1 MTKRMLTMLLA
12 AVILLSANGCAPAPD
27 TAENSSSSSVTT
39 EELQVLQEE
48 NEKLKQELAELKG
61 EAPSEKQDVE
71 ASDSDSDADDDD
83 VSSSQTSTPATNNN
97 SSASANTQAPAANN
111 NSSSAAAS
119 KPNNQAAKPQAEKP
133 AANNTQTAAKPQTPA
148 PQKTNSSTGKGLLAK
163 YTVNVSDSSTPAVKV
178 VGETLNGKS
187 AYYFYSDGGKLL
199 GNIPMNILTTIIRE
213 NDLSYAEADEQKA
226 WFVENFN
233 IYRGLDGG
241 SYEGGS
247 GSAGGGSSSSNEIDI
262 EEFRQEVI
270 RLTNKEREKAGV
282 APLVEDS
289 TAMEY
294 AQIRAE
300 EVSGNFSHYRPNNKP
315 SSMDGL
321 EFIENIASGPR
332 FPKDVVNGWINS
344 PGHKATL
351 LSEYSDY
358 GNRIGVGCY
367 EKDGKIYWTQEFV
380 LWDANA

>member
-61 EAPSEKQDVE
+61 E
-71 ASDSDSDADDDD
+71 
-83 VSSSQTSTPATNNN
+83 SSSEEQDTEAEGGEPKEEAKTESGTASEPAAKPT
-97 SSASANTQAPAANN
+97 APAEKPAAPAA
-111 NSSSAAAS
+111 
-119 KPNNQAAKPQAEKP
+119 NNQAAKPQAEKP
-133 AANNTQTAAKPQTPA
+133 AANNTQTTAKPQTPA
-148 PQKTNSSTGKGLLAK
+148 PQKTSTGKGPLAK
-163 YTVNVSDSSTPAVKV
+163 YTVRVKDKTTPAVNV
-178 VGETLNGKS
+178 QGELYEGEL
-187 AYYFYSDGGKLL
+187 AYVFYSDSGKVL
-199 GNIPMNILTTIIRE
+199 GTVPDSAVGVILRQEGLTQ
-213 NDLSYAEADEQKA
+213 AEDDEQKS

-247 GSAGGGSSSSNEIDI
+247 GSTGSGSSSSNEIDI

-270 RLTNKEREKAGV
+270 RLTNKERKKAGLE
-282 APLVEDS
+282 PLVEDS

-300 EVSGNFSHYRPNNKP
+300 ELSEKFSHTRPNGD
-315 SSMDGL
+315 DGTIYSHYS
-321 EFIENIASGPR
+321 FVENIAMRHTSPEE
-332 FPKDVVNGWINS
+332 VVDAWMNS
-344 PGHKATL
+344 PGHRATIL
-351 LSEYSDY
+351 TDYSDY
-358 GNRIGVGCY
+358 GNCIGVGVY
-367 EKDGKIYWTQEFV
+367 EKNGKLHWVQEFI

>member
-1 MTKRMLTMLLA
+1 MTKRMITMLLA

-61 EAPSEKQDVE
+61 ESSETEGEEPKEEKEEAKTENGTASEPAAKPTAPAEK
-71 ASDSDSDADDDD
+71 
-83 VSSSQTSTPATNNN
+83 PAEKP
-97 SSASANTQAPAANN
+97 AAPAA
-111 NSSSAAAS
+111 
-119 KPNNQAAKPQAEKP
+119 NNQAAKPQAEKP

-148 PQKTNSSTGKGLLAK
+148 PQKTNSSTGKGPLAK

-187 AYYFYSDGGKLL
+187 AYYFYSSSGDLL

-233 IYRGLDGG
+233 IYRGLDGD

-247 GSAGGGSSSSNEIDI
+247 SNSGSSSSSKVDI
-262 EEFRQEVI
+262 EKYRDEVFRLV
-270 RLTNKEREKAGV
+270 NKAREKEGIEPV
-282 APLVEDS
+282 VSDP

-300 EVSGNFSHYRPNNKP
+300 ELAEKFSHTRPNGD
-315 SSMDGL
+315 DGTIYSHYS
-321 EFIENIASGPR
+321 FAENIAMRQKSPERVVDAWMNSSGHR
-332 FPKDVVNGWINS
+332 
-344 PGHKATL
+344 ATML
-351 LSEYSDY
+351 ADYSDY
-358 GNRIGVGCY
+358 GNCMGVGVY
-367 EKDGKIYWTQEFV
+367 EENGTLYWVLEFIG
-380 LWDANA
+380 WDSEA

>member
-1 MTKRMLTMLLA
+1 MTKKMITILLAAAMLLA
-12 AVILLSANGCAPAPD
+12 ATGCTPSD

-61 EAPSEKQDVE
+61 ESSSEEQDVE

-97 SSASANTQAPAANN
+97 SSASANTQAPATNN

-119 KPNNQAAKPQAEKP
+119 KPNNQTSTSKP
-133 AANNTQTAAKPQTPA
+133 AGNNSQAASSTPA
-148 PQKTNSSTGKGLLAK
+148 PQKTSSGKGPLAK
-163 YTVNVSDSSTPAVKV
+163 YTVRVKDSSTPATDVQ
-178 VGETLNGKS
+178 GELYNGEL
-187 AYYFYSDGGKLL
+187 AYVFYSDSGKVL
-199 GNIPMNILTTIIRE
+199 GTVPDSAVGVILRQEGLTQ
-213 NDLSYAEADEQKA
+213 AEDDEQKS

-247 GSAGGGSSSSNEIDI
+247 GSTGSGSSSSNNVDI
-262 EEFRQEVI
+262 EEFREEVI
-270 RLTNKEREKAGV
+270 RLTNIERENAGLEPV
-282 APLVEDS
+282 TADD

-300 EVSGNFSHYRPNNKP
+300 ELAISYSHTRPNNEDK
-315 SSMDGL
+315 SSNGL
-321 EFIENIASGPR
+321 YFIENIAYGQKTPAE
-332 FPKDVVNGWINS
+332 VVQDWMNS
-344 PGHKATL
+344 PGHCATL
-351 LSEYSDY
+351 LGNYSEY
-358 GNRIGVGCY
+358 GNKFGVGVY
-367 EKDGKIYWTQEFV
+367 KSGGKIYWSQEFV
-380 LWDANA
+380 GWDANA

>member
-1 MTKRMLTMLLA
+1 MTKRMITMLLA
-12 AVILLSANGCAPAPD
+12 AVILLSANGCAPTPD

-39 EELQVLQEE
+39 EELQVLQDE

-61 EAPSEKQDVE
+61 EKQDAEGEEPKEE
-71 ASDSDSDADDDD
+71 AKTESGTASE
-83 VSSSQTSTPATNNN
+83 PAAKPT
-97 SSASANTQAPAANN
+97 APAEKPAEKPAAPAA
-111 NSSSAAAS
+111 
-119 KPNNQAAKPQAEKP
+119 NNQAAKPQAEKP

-148 PQKTNSSTGKGLLAK
+148 PQKTSTGKGPLAK
-163 YTVNVSDSSTPAVKV
+163 YTVNVSDSSTLAVKV

-187 AYYFYSDGGKLL
+187 AYYFYSDSGKLL
-199 GNIPMNILTTIIRE
+199 GNIPMDILTTIIRE

-247 GSAGGGSSSSNEIDI
+247 GSAGGGSTSSNEIDI

-270 RLTNKEREKAGV
+270 RLTNKEREKAGLE
-282 APLVEDS
+282 PLVEDS

-300 EVSGNFSHYRPNNKP
+300 ELAVSYSHTRPNNQ
-315 SSMDGL
+315 SSSVGGL
-321 EFIENIASGPR
+321 YFIENGAKGSATPEA
-332 FPKDVVNGWINS
+332 VVNSWMNS
-344 PGHKATL
+344 DVHKATL
-351 LSEYSDY
+351 LGDYSDY
-358 GNRIGVGCY
+358 GNRFGVGCY
-367 EKDGKIYWTQEFV
+367 QAENGKLYWSQEFV
-380 LWDANA
+380 GWDANA

>member
-27 TAENSSSSSVTT
+27 TAENNSSTSSAA

-61 EAPSEKQDVE
+61 EEQETEAEKQETEEPKEEVRTE
-71 ASDSDSDADDDD
+71 SGTASE
-83 VSSSQTSTPATNNN
+83 P
-97 SSASANTQAPAANN
+97 
-111 NSSSAAAS
+111 AS
-119 KPNNQAAKPQAEKP
+119 KPAAPAEKPAEKPAAPATNNQAAKPQAEKP
-133 AANNTQTAAKPQTPA
+133 AANNTQTAAKPQAPA
-148 PQKTNSSTGKGLLAK
+148 PQKTSTGKGPLAK
-163 YTVNVSDSSTPAVKV
+163 YTVRVKDKTTPAVNV
-178 VGETLNGKS
+178 QGELYEGEL
-187 AYYFYSDGGKLL
+187 AYVFYSDSGKVL
-199 GNIPMNILTTIIRE
+199 GTVPDSSVGVILRQEGLTQ
-213 NDLSYAEADEQKA
+213 AEDDEQKS

-233 IYRGLDGG
+233 IYRGLDSG

-270 RLTNKEREKAGV
+270 RLTNKEREKAGG

-300 EVSGNFSHYRPNNKP
+300 ELLELFSHDRPNGE
-315 SSMDGL
+315 DGGMYSHYS
-321 EFIENIASGPR
+321 FGENIARGSKTPEA
-332 FPKDVVNGWINS
+332 VVKGWMNS
-344 PGHKATL
+344 TGHRNTILAD
-351 LSEYSDY
+351 YSDY
-358 GNRIGVGCY
+358 GNCMGVGVA
-367 EKDGKIYWTQEFV
+367 EKGGTLYWVQEFIM
-380 LWDANA
+380 WDANA

>member
-12 AVILLSANGCAPAPD
+12 AAMLLAATGCTPSN

-48 NEKLKQELAELKG
+48 NEKLKQELAELK
-61 EAPSEKQDVE
+61 SEKQDAEVE
-71 ASDSDSDADDDD
+71 GEEPEAEGST
-83 VSSSQTSTPATNNN
+83 TSEPAAKPT
-97 SSASANTQAPAANN
+97 APAEKPAEKPAAPAA
-111 NSSSAAAS
+111 
-119 KPNNQAAKPQAEKP
+119 NNQAAKPQAEKP

-148 PQKTNSSTGKGLLAK
+148 PQKTNSSTGKGPLAK

-187 AYYFYSDGGKLL
+187 AYYFYSSSGDLL

-247 GSAGGGSSSSNEIDI
+247 GSTGGGSSSSNEIDI

-270 RLTNKEREKAGV
+270 RLTNKEREKAGLE
-282 APLVEDS
+282 PLVEDS

-300 EVSGNFSHYRPNNKP
+300 ELSELFSHKRPNGDQTGTY
-315 SSMDGL
+315 SHYTFG
-321 EFIENIASGPR
+321 ENIGKGQDSPQEI
-332 FPKDVVNGWINS
+332 VNGWMNS
-344 PGHKATL
+344 SVHRATI
-351 LSEYSDY
+351 LSDYSDY
-358 GNRIGVGCY
+358 GNGFGVGVY
-367 EKDGKIYWTQEFV
+367 EKNGTLYWVQEFIW
-380 LWDANA
+380 WDANA

>member
-12 AVILLSANGCAPAPD
+12 AAMLLAATGCTPSN

-61 EAPSEKQDVE
+61 ESSKTEGEEPKEEVE
-71 ASDSDSDADDDD
+71 
-83 VSSSQTSTPATNNN
+83 TE
-97 SSASANTQAPAANN
+97 SSAASEPAAKPTTPPTNTQAPVANN
-111 NSSSAAAS
+111 NSSSATAS

-133 AANNTQTAAKPQTPA
+133 AANNTQTGAKPQTPA
-148 PQKTNSSTGKGLLAK
+148 PQKTSSGKGPLAK
-163 YTVNVSDSSTPAVKV
+163 YTVRVKDKTTPAVNV
-178 VGETLNGKS
+178 QGELYEGEL
-187 AYYFYSDGGKLL
+187 AYVFYSDSGKVL
-199 GNIPMNILTTIIRE
+199 GTVPDSSVGVILRQEGLTQ
-213 NDLSYAEADEQKA
+213 AEDDEQKS

-241 SYEGGS
+241 SYEVGS
-247 GSAGGGSSSSNEIDI
+247 GSTGGGSTSSNEIDI

-270 RLTNKEREKAGV
+270 RLTNKERKKAGLE
-282 APLVEDS
+282 PLVEDS

-300 EVSGNFSHYRPNNKP
+300 ELAISYSHTRPNGEDN
-315 SSMDGL
+315 SSNGL
-321 EFIENIASGPR
+321 NFIENGARGSATPEA
-332 FPKDVVNGWINS
+332 VVNSWMNS
-344 PGHKATL
+344 DVHKATL
-351 LSEYSDY
+351 LGDYSDY
-358 GNRIGVGCY
+358 GNRFGVGCY
-367 EKDGKIYWTQEFV
+367 QAENGKLYWSQEFV

>member
-12 AVILLSANGCAPAPD
+12 AVILLSANGCAPTPD

-61 EAPSEKQDVE
+61 EKQDAEVE
-71 ASDSDSDADDDD
+71 GEEPKEEVETESSTASE
-83 VSSSQTSTPATNNN
+83 PASKPT
-97 SSASANTQAPAANN
+97 APAA
-111 NSSSAAAS
+111 
-119 KPNNQAAKPQAEKP
+119 NNQAAKPQAEKP

-148 PQKTNSSTGKGLLAK
+148 PQKTSSGKGPLAK

-187 AYYFYSDGGKLL
+187 AYYFYSSNDKLL
-199 GNIPMNILTTIIRE
+199 GNIPIEYLTAIIRE
-213 NDLSYAEADEQKA
+213 NGLSDYEADEQKA

-247 GSAGGGSSSSNEIDI
+247 SNSGSSSSNEIDI

-270 RLTNKEREKAGV
+270 RLTNIERENAGLKPYEV
-282 APLVEDS
+282 DTELMEFAQMRAKEISGKYSHSRPANSPQGPYEDHQ
-289 TAMEY
+289 Y
-294 AQIRAE
+294 
-300 EVSGNFSHYRPNNKP
+300 G
-315 SSMDGL
+315 
-321 EFIENIASGPR
+321 ENIAKGYKTPA
-332 FPKDVVNGWINS
+332 DAVNGWMSSKSHRAEIMD
-344 PGHKATL
+344 
-351 LSEYSDY
+351 SEYNDSF
-358 GNRIGVGCY
+358 GVGVY
-367 EKDGKIYWTQEFV
+367 RADNGTFYWTQVFIGSYSR
-380 LWDANA
+380 N

>member
-27 TAENSSSSSVTT
+27 TTENNSSTSSAA

-61 EAPSEKQDVE
+61 EEQETEAEKQETEEPKEEVRTE
-71 ASDSDSDADDDD
+71 SGTASE
-83 VSSSQTSTPATNNN
+83 P
-97 SSASANTQAPAANN
+97 
-111 NSSSAAAS
+111 AS
-119 KPNNQAAKPQAEKP
+119 KPAAPAEKPAEKPAAPATNNQAAKPQAEKP

-148 PQKTNSSTGKGLLAK
+148 PQKTNNSTGKGPLAK
-163 YTVNVSDSSTPAVKV
+163 YTVRVKDKTTPAVNV
-178 VGETLNGKS
+178 QGEFYEGEL
-187 AYYFYSDGGKLL
+187 AYVFYSDSGKVL
-199 GNIPMNILTTIIRE
+199 GTVPDSSVGIILRQEGLTQ
-213 NDLSYAEADEQKA
+213 AEDDEQKS

-241 SYEGGS
+241 SYEGGP
-247 GSAGGGSSSSNEIDI
+247 GSTGGGSSSSNEIDI
-262 EEFRQEVI
+262 EEFRDEVF
-270 RLTNKEREKAGV
+270 RLTNKEREKAGLE
-282 APLVEDS
+282 PLVEDS

-300 EVSGNFSHYRPNNKP
+300 ELAVSYSHTRPNGKDKSLN
-315 SSMDGL
+315 GL
-321 EFIENIASGPR
+321 NFIENIAYGQKTPAE
-332 FPKDVVNGWINS
+332 VVQDWMNS
-344 PGHKATL
+344 PGHRATL

-358 GNRIGVGCY
+358 GNRFGVGCY
-367 EKDGKIYWTQEFV
+367 KKNSTIYWTQEFV

>member
-1 MTKRMLTMLLA
+1 MTKRMITMLLA

-39 EELQVLQEE
+39 EELQVLQDE

-61 EAPSEKQDVE
+61 EKQDAEVE
-71 ASDSDSDADDDD
+71 GEEPKEQAKTENGTASE
-83 VSSSQTSTPATNNN
+83 PAAKPT
-97 SSASANTQAPAANN
+97 APTAPAEKPAAPAA
-111 NSSSAAAS
+111 
-119 KPNNQAAKPQAEKP
+119 NNQAAKPQAEKP

-148 PQKTNSSTGKGLLAK
+148 PQKTNSSTGKGPLAK

-187 AYYFYSDGGKLL
+187 AYYFYSSSGDLL

-247 GSAGGGSSSSNEIDI
+247 SSSNEIDI
-262 EEFRQEVI
+262 EEFRDEVF
-270 RLTNKEREKAGV
+270 RLVNKAREKEGV
-282 APLVEDS
+282 EPVVSDP

-300 EVSGNFSHYRPNNKP
+300 EISEKFSHVSP
-315 SSMDGL
+315 DGTVMQYSHYT
-321 EFIENIASGPR
+321 FAENIAMGGRTPEDAVNSWLNSSG
-332 FPKDVVNGWINS
+332 
-344 PGHKATL
+344 HYATMMGD
-351 LSEYSDY
+351 YSDY
-358 GNRIGVGCY
+358 GNCMGVGVY
-367 EKDGKIYWTQEFV
+367 EKNGTMYWVLEFIG
-380 LWDANA
+380 WDSEV

>member
-1 MTKRMLTMLLA
+1 MTKRMITMLLA

-39 EELQVLQEE
+39 EELQVLQDE

-61 EAPSEKQDVE
+61 EASSEEQEVE
-71 ASDSDSDADDDD
+71 GEESKEEAKTESGTASE
-83 VSSSQTSTPATNNN
+83 PAAKPT
-97 SSASANTQAPAANN
+97 APTAPAEKPAAPAA
-111 NSSSAAAS
+111 
-119 KPNNQAAKPQAEKP
+119 NNQAAKPQAEKP
-133 AANNTQTAAKPQTPA
+133 AANNTQTANKPQTPA
-148 PQKTNSSTGKGLLAK
+148 PQKTSTGKGPLAK

-213 NDLSYAEADEQKA
+213 NDLSYAEADEQKS

-247 GSAGGGSSSSNEIDI
+247 SNSGSSSSSKVDI
-262 EEFRQEVI
+262 EKYRDEVFRLV
-270 RLTNKEREKAGV
+270 NKAREKEGIEPV
-282 APLVEDS
+282 VSDP

-300 EVSGNFSHYRPNNKP
+300 ELAEKFSHTRPNGDDGTIYSHYSFAENIAMRQKSP
-315 SSMDGL
+315 ERVVDAWMNSSGHRATMLADYSDCGNCMGVGVYEENGTLYWVL
-321 EFIENIASGPR
+321 EFI
-332 FPKDVVNGWINS
+332 GWD
-344 PGHKATL
+344 
-351 LSEYSDY
+351 SE
-358 GNRIGVGCY
+358 
-367 EKDGKIYWTQEFV
+367 
-380 LWDANA
+380 A

>member
-1 MTKRMLTMLLA
+1 MTKRMITMLLA

-61 EAPSEKQDVE
+61 EKQDAEVE
-71 ASDSDSDADDDD
+71 GEEPEAEGST
-83 VSSSQTSTPATNNN
+83 TSKPAEKPTTPP
-97 SSASANTQAPAANN
+97 ANTQAPAANN

-119 KPNNQAAKPQAEKP
+119 KPNNQASTSKP
-133 AANNTQTAAKPQTPA
+133 ASNNSQATAGTPV
-148 PQKTNSSTGKGLLAK
+148 PQKTSSGKSPLAK

-247 GSAGGGSSSSNEIDI
+247 SSSNEIDI
-262 EEFRQEVI
+262 EEFRDEVF
-270 RLTNKEREKAGV
+270 RLVNKAREKEGV
-282 APLVEDS
+282 EPVVSDP

-300 EVSGNFSHYRPNNKP
+300 ELAEKFSHTRPNGD
-315 SSMDGL
+315 DGTIYSHYS
-321 EFIENIASGPR
+321 FAENIAMRQKSPERVVDAWMNSSGHR
-332 FPKDVVNGWINS
+332 
-344 PGHKATL
+344 ATML
-351 LSEYSDY
+351 ADYSDY
-358 GNRIGVGCY
+358 GNCMGVGVY
-367 EKDGKIYWTQEFV
+367 EENGTLYWVLEFIG
-380 LWDANA
+380 WDSEA

>member
-1 MTKRMLTMLLA
+1 MTKRMITMLLA

-27 TAENSSSSSVTT
+27 TAENSSSPSVTT

-61 EAPSEKQDVE
+61 EASSEKQDAE
-71 ASDSDSDADDDD
+71 GEEPKEQAKTESSTASE
-83 VSSSQTSTPATNNN
+83 PAAKPT
-97 SSASANTQAPAANN
+97 APAEKPAEKPAAPAA
-111 NSSSAAAS
+111 
-119 KPNNQAAKPQAEKP
+119 NNQAAKPQAEKP

-148 PQKTNSSTGKGLLAK
+148 PQKTNSSTGKGPLAK

-187 AYYFYSDGGKLL
+187 AYYFYSSSGDLL

-247 GSAGGGSSSSNEIDI
+247 GSSGGGSSSSNEIDI

-270 RLTNKEREKAGV
+270 RLTNKEREKAGLE
-282 APLVEDS
+282 PLEAHS
-289 TAMEY
+289 TAMEF

-300 EVSGNFSHYRPNNKP
+300 ELAEKFSHTRPNGDQTGTY
-315 SSMDGL
+315 SHYTFG
-321 EFIENIASGPR
+321 ENIARGSKTPEA
-332 FPKDVVNGWINS
+332 VVKGWMNS
-344 PGHKATL
+344 PGHRAAILDDVSNDENT
-351 LSEYSDY
+351 
-358 GNRIGVGCY
+358 IGVGVY
-367 EKDGKIYWTQEFV
+367 EKGGTLYWVQEFV
-380 LWDANA
+380 IWDSEG

>member
-1 MTKRMLTMLLA
+1 MTKKMITMLLA
-12 AVILLSANGCAPAPD
+12 AAMLLPATGCTPSD
-27 TAENSSSSSVTT
+27 TAENSSSSVTT
-39 EELQVLQEE
+39 EELQVLQDE

-61 EAPSEKQDVE
+61 EASSEEQDVE

-83 VSSSQTSTPATNNN
+83 VSFSQTSTPATNNN

-148 PQKTNSSTGKGLLAK
+148 PQKTSTGKGPLAK
-163 YTVNVSDSSTPAVKV
+163 YTVRVKDKTTPAVDV
-178 VGETLNGKS
+178 RGRIHEGEA
-187 AYYFYSDGGKLL
+187 AYVFLSESGEVL
-199 GNIPMNILTTIIRE
+199 GAVPDSNIPLILQQEGLTQ
-213 NDLSYAEADEQKA
+213 AEDDEQKS

-247 GSAGGGSSSSNEIDI
+247 GSTGGGSTSSSEIDI

-270 RLTNKEREKAGV
+270 RLTNKERKKAGLE
-282 APLVEDS
+282 PYETHD
-289 TAMEY
+289 TAMEF

-300 EVSGNFSHYRPNNKP
+300 ELAVKYSHTRPNGD
-315 SSMDGL
+315 STGDYGQYT
-321 EFIENIASGPR
+321 FGENIAYGQKTPEE
-332 FPKDVVNGWINS
+332 VVGDWMAS
-344 PGHKATL
+344 PGHRSAIMS
-351 LSEYSDY
+351 SEDEYF
-358 GNRIGVGCY
+358 GVGVY
-367 EKDGKIYWTQEFV
+367 KSGGTIYWTQEFIW
-380 LWDANA
+380 WDSEG